1 KENRLAD
8 LGQLMNASHLS
19 QKNQFEVTI
28 KETDLLWE
36 AAINR
41 GAIGARQT
49 GGGFGGAIVA
59 LVPVRILESWWHSV
73 SLDCPQASLISI
85 GQESQK
91 VSLRRFS

>member
-1 KENRLAD
+1 
-8 LGQLMNASHLS
+8 MNASHLS

-36 AAINR
+36 AALER

-59 LVPVRILESWWHSV
+59 LVGADAVESWWNFV
-73 SLDCPQASLISI
+73 SKDCPDASLIC
-85 GQESQK
+85 
-91 VSLRRFS
+91 VSKN